1 MNFPFQKKKTLSKE
15 EIAELLNMSPEA
27 YESFEHAYQ
36 TIGMKQET
44 DNFLDISVKDVK
56 NERCDTLPIPEK
68 LEEISNRIVREL
80 LGVSRMMIWK
90 DGKLFQ
96 EQFSKTQD
104 LVSLEELQ
112 AFPSEISPQLTS
124 RYLQRDLADD
134 ESIILF
140 LYSQYQ
146 KEKNPKKKQQCYHLF
161 RQGLDFQDLNPVMYE
176 MLGRNQ
182 NSIENWFPQLCVGV
196 QKQNFFKIP
205 DTTILQVPLPM
216 LQLARLDYGSLTQ
229 TTMQIVNRY
238 CKEVFLLEEDKEYF
252 VKNGVYSSKYDFRNA
267 HVHGEKEVQELGEYL
282 LFISH
287 QACQLA
293 APLMRPCTYGPGTT
307 RTWVVREYIKD
318 KENNP
323 CIYKGL
329 PLHTEYRLFVDF
341 DSNEVLGISPYW
353 EPNTMKQRFG
363 HAADADSPHNIHD
376 YIVYTKH
383 EATLLKRYGE
393 NKDML
398 VEKVQQMLSDIP
410 LCGQWSLD
418 IMQNGEDFYIIDMAL
433 AVNSALIECVPKEK
447 LKTVQEC
454 WLPEK

>member
-1 MNFPFQKKKTLSKE
+1 MNFPFQKEKKLSKE

-36 TIGMKQET
+36 SIGMQQET
-44 DNFLDISVKDVK
+44 DNFLDISIKDLK
-56 NERCDTLPIPEK
+56 KEESATLPTPDNLNAICE
-68 LEEISNRIVREL
+68 RIVREL
-80 LGVSRMMIWK
+80 LACSTTMRWK
-90 DGKLFQ
+90 DGCLLVDCFPLV
-96 EQFSKTQD
+96 QD
-104 LVSLEELQ
+104 FVSLEEIKSL
-112 AFPSEISPQLTS
+112 PKEIAPQLTS
-124 RYLQRDLADD
+124 RYLQRDVEDD
-134 ESIILF
+134 SSMLLW
-140 LYSQYQ
+140 LYSNYL
-146 KEKNPKKKQQCYHLF
+146 KNPKKNQQLYHVF
-161 RQGLDFQDLNPVMYE
+161 RQGLDIQDLNPVIYE
-176 MLGRNQ
+176 MLGRNR

-196 QKQNFFKIP
+196 QKQDFFKIP

-216 LQLARLDYGSLTQ
+216 LQLARLDYGSLTPV
-229 TTMQIVNRY
+229 TMQIVNRY

-252 VKNGVYSSKYDFRNA
+252 IKNGVYSSKYDFRNA
-267 HVHGEKEVQELGEYL
+267 HVHGKKEVQELGEYL

-293 APLMRPCTYGPGTT
+293 SPLMQPCTYGPGTT

-341 DSNEVLGISPYW
+341 DTNEVLGISPYW
-353 EPNTMKQRFG
+353 EPNTMKQRFSQ
-363 HAADADSPHNIHD
+363 APDADSPHNVHD
-376 YIVYTKH
+376 YIIYLKH
-383 EATLLKRYGE
+383 EETLMNRYKE

-398 VEKVQQMLSDIP
+398 VEKVQQMLPDIP
-410 LCGQWSLD
+410 LHGQWSLD

-433 AVNSALIECVPKEK
+433 AANSALVGCVPKEK
-447 LKTVQEC
+447 LKPIQEY

>member
-1 MNFPFQKKKTLSKE
+1 MNFPFQKKKILSKE
-15 EIAELLNMSPEA
+15 EIAELLNMSSEA

-44 DNFLDISVKDVK
+44 DNFLDISIKDIK
-56 NERCDTLPIPEK
+56 NECCDALPIPEK

-80 LGVSRMMIWK
+80 LGVSRMMVWK
-90 DGKLFQ
+90 NGKLIQ
-96 EQFSKTQD
+96 EQFPESQD

-112 AFPSEISPQLTS
+112 AFPSEVSPQLTS
-124 RYLQRDLADD
+124 RYLQRDVADD
-134 ESIILF
+134 GSMILY
-140 LYSQYQ
+140 LYTQYQ
-146 KEKNPKKKQQCYHLF
+146 KEKNPKKKQQLYHVF
-161 RQGLDFQDLNPVMYE
+161 RQGLDFQDLNPVIYE
-176 MLGRNQ
+176 LLGRNQ

-196 QKQNFFKIP
+196 KKQDFFKIP
-205 DTTILQVPLPM
+205 DTMILQVPLPM
-216 LQLARLDYGSLTQ
+216 LQLARLDYGSLTPA
-229 TTMQIVNRY
+229 TMQIVNRY

-252 VKNGVYSSKYDFRNA
+252 IKNGVYSSKYDFRNA
-267 HVHGEKEVQELGEYL
+267 HVHGAKEVQELGEYL

-287 QACQLA
+287 QASQLA

-318 KENNP
+318 TENNP

-341 DSNEVLGISPYW
+341 DNNEILGISPYW
-353 EPNTMKQRFG
+353 EPNVMKQRFG
-363 HAADADSPHNIHD
+363 HAEDSDSPHNVHD
-376 YIVYTKH
+376 YIIYLKH
-383 EATLLKRYGE
+383 EETLMNRYKE

-398 VEKVQQMLSDIP
+398 VERVQKMLPDIP
-410 LCGQWSLD
+410 LQGQWSLD

-433 AVNSALIECVPKEK
+433 AANSALVGCVPKEK
-447 LKTVQEC
+447 LKVVQEC